1 MKRSANRLTN
11 EIKKKIRNQTGQ
23 GDPVF
28 SVSDPDENYFVLDIH
43 NSKSFHK
50 TQAAQEITYRAKL
63 KHPAPDK
70 NLSDLEPHLSAL
82 FQSLIDEMRVK
93 YGEFGW
99 LEFT

>member
-50 TQAAQEITYRAKL
+50 TQAAQEKTYRAKL

-82 FQSLIDEMRVK
+82 FQFD
-93 YGEFGW
+93 
-99 LEFT
+99 